1 MRANGALSWNFRH
14 SHSISQSHPSSLPP
28 QDGVFPCHLNPNF
41 NISPIQLYL
50 LRGSRICSERNGV
63 NILTLPIC
71 RICKKMSVSTHA
83 RPAGILHPCSTFW
96 VASAAPRLATLSNN
110 ISFSHASQRVLYI
123 LTKEHRLNINIA
135 PEAGNGPRLAGF
147 SGVLSP
153 LPECVPNSPVACH

>member
-1 MRANGALSWNFRH
+1 MF
-14 SHSISQSHPSSLPP
+14 
-28 QDGVFPCHLNPNF
+28 
-41 NISPIQLYL
+41 
-50 LRGSRICSERNGV
+50 ERNGV

-71 RICKKMSVSTHA
+71 RICKKMSVRAHA

-153 LPECVPNSPVACH
+153 LSVCRTPLPPVNKNVSSQREVSHFSPLLSKTSMRNRWHLFDAFVRAR